1 MEYYV
6 PLNGRC
12 RNKSREFYKL
22 LRPHKKCVSFQSGL
36 CLLCHNKRPSEDVKR
51 HFVAHYPT
59 TNKLFCGLWNLY
71 YKTVSYRGCRHSSV
85 DLFAP
90 SNLPPRV
97 QIPSTPFSLFFNLNL
112 NLNCSMLKRQK

>member
-36 CLLCHNKRPSEDVKR
+36 CLLCRPNKRPSEDVKR

-59 TNKLFCGLWNLY
+59 TNKLFFACPAAWEIKIELCSKFYGR
-71 YKTVSYRGCRHSSV
+71 KVSRMIVRGKLKKHISV
-85 DLFAP
+85 VF
-90 SNLPPRV
+90 
-97 QIPSTPFSLFFNLNL
+97 
-112 NLNCSMLKRQK
+112 

>member
-12 RNKSREFYKL
+12 RNKSQEFYKL

-36 CLLCHNKRPSEDVKR
+36 CLLCRPNKRPSEDVKR

-59 TNKLFCGLWNLY
+59 TNKLFFACPAAWEIKIELCSKFYGR
-71 YKTVSYRGCRHSSV
+71 KVSLEVEETHTYNFLTNIIVSPKEPWSSG
-85 DLFAP
+85 
-90 SNLPPRV
+90 
-97 QIPSTPFSLFFNLNL
+97 
-112 NLNCSMLKRQK
+112 